1 VARLGGDLREP
12 RPFLHAESLDANGAG
27 VADRYFGAMRIFV
40 AGASGVIGRQL
51 VPLLVADGHEV
62 AGTTRSESKA
72 EMLRGLG
79 AEPVVLDV
87 YDAEALR
94 DAVVAFG
101 PDLVMHQLT
110 DLPDDPAEVPS
121 FQAANARMRDE
132 GTANLIAA
140 AKAAGAERFLA
151 QSIAFIP
158 GSGPES
164 RERHERRVLD
174 HGGVIL
180 RYGMFYGPGTYH
192 PEGEPEEGSPWIE
205 VAAAARRTLDHLE
218 APSGV
223 VEIVEE

>member
-1 VARLGGDLREP
+1 
-12 RPFLHAESLDANGAG
+12 
-27 VADRYFGAMRIFV
+27 MRIFL
-40 AGASGVIGRQL
+40 AGASGVIGRPL

-72 EMLRGLG
+72 EMLRELG

-94 DAVVAFG
+94 ATVVAFG

-110 DLPDDPAEVPS
+110 DLPDDPAELTDS
-121 FQAANARMRDE
+121 GAANARMRDV

-140 AKAAGAERFLA
+140 AQAAGAERFLA

-158 GSGPES
+158 GGGPES
-164 RERHERRVLD
+164 RERHERQVLEID
-174 HGGVIL
+174 GVVL

-192 PEGEPEEGSPWIE
+192 EDGKPEDGNPRIE
-205 VAAAARRTLDHLE
+205 VGEAARRTLDHVE

-223 VEIVEE
+223 VELVEE